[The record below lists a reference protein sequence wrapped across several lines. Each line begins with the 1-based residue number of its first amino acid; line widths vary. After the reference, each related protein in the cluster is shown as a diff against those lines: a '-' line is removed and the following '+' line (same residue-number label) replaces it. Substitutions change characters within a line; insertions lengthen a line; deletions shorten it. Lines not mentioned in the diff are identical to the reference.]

1 MLCGHWIKT
10 IARFANTSP
19 LFFTMDNY
27 RQTPN
32 QKHRHFVVVVALVVG
47 DVVVVVEIVIVVVV
61 GIAVVIVNVDLDI
74 DIKHFCPL
82 ALHWHSGMGENLVPL
97 TITGV
102 TRKRKVAQ

>member
-1 MLCGHWIKT
+1 
-10 IARFANTSP
+10 
-19 LFFTMDNY
+19 MDNY

-32 QKHRHFVVVVALVVG
+32 YKHRHFVVVVALVVG
-47 DVVVVVEIVIVVVV
+47 DVVVVVEIVVVV

-102 TRKRKVAQ
+102 TQKRKVAQ